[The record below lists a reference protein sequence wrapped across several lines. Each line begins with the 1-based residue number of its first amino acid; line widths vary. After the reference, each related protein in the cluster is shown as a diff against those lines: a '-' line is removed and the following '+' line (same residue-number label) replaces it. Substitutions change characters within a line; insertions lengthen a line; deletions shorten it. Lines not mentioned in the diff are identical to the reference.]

1 MEGGGD
7 CRRTARSPVKREY
20 PKEEGRWEP
29 APGGEGTPTPP
40 DPSLPECQ
48 RRACAFRGW
57 RAGHGPSQIE
67 TARLLLRD
75 CRMLDV
81 TAQGYYSAATE

>member
-29 APGGEGTPTPP
+29 APGGESTPTPP
-40 DPSLPECQ
+40 THRFQNAKGGHARFEGGAQ
-48 RRACAFRGW
+48 ATVRAR
-57 RAGHGPSQIE
+57 S
-67 TARLLLRD
+67 RLLG
-75 CRMLDV
+75 CYCA
-81 TAQGYYSAATE
+81 TAECWT